1 MTVLTQSVGI
11 LWRVIESY
19 GLDPAPIFEASG
31 VTISWPVEP
40 GTRMP
45 YDDLDRVRARA
56 AEASGD
62 PAFGLRTGPCLH
74 PSYLGA
80 LGYAVLASETLRT
93 GFERIHRYVRLLN
106 DQGHFDLEETEQGL
120 RAVLSVDQG
129 SRNAAVRDDAQ
140 LSMLVGLC
148 RINAGKDFRP
158 LEVSLRRAEPEDR
171 GPWEDL
177 FRCPLRFG
185 SNVNAMTVSSRDL
198 DNPLPSANPVLAQ
211 MNERVV
217 VQRLAKLDND
227 NVTGRVRGVIMEQ
240 LPSGNISDESVAE
253 ALHMTPRTL
262 RRRLKEEGESFRTV
276 LKSVRQDLAEQY
288 LADSTL
294 TLTEITFLLG
304 FSEMSSFSRAYKHW
318 NGQSPS
324 EARQDD

>member
-1 MTVLTQSVGI
+1 MSVLAQSVGI

-19 GLDPAPIFEASG
+19 GLEPAPFFEAAG
-31 VTISWPVEP
+31 VSLSWPVEP

-45 YDDLDRVRARA
+45 YEDLDQVRASA

-62 PAFGLRTGPCLH
+62 PAFGLRTASCLH

-80 LGYAVLASETLRT
+80 LGYAVLASDTLRIA
-93 GFERIHRYVRLLN
+93 FERIHRYVRVLN
-106 DQGHFDLEETEQGL
+106 DQGHFDLEDTDQGV

-129 SRNAAVRDDAQ
+129 SLNAAVRDDGQ
-140 LSMLVGLC
+140 LAVLVGLC
-148 RINAGKDFRP
+148 RINAGEDFKP
-158 LEVSLRRAEPEDR
+158 LEVSLRRSEPDDR
-171 GPWEDL
+171 QPWDDFFRCTLHFDADVNAVLVSSEDL
-177 FRCPLRFG
+177 DE
-185 SNVNAMTVSSRDL
+185 V
-198 DNPLPSANPVLAQ
+198 LPSANPILAQ
-211 MNERVV
+211 MNERIV
-217 VQRLAKLDND
+217 VQRLAQLDRD
-227 NVTGRVRGVIMEQ
+227 NVTGRVRGAIMEQ
-240 LPSGNISDESVAE
+240 LPSGDVSDESVAE

-262 RRRLKEEGESFRTV
+262 HRRLKEDGETFRTV

-318 NGQSPS
+318 HGQSPS
-324 EARQDD
+324 EARRND